1 MWVCCI
7 DRVEFGC
14 VAFACIAIAASACVA
29 AGRAALTM
37 FRVSTGDDWVY
48 IMQQCGVRP
57 PVCTVSVSLTL
68 ATWHHTSPL
77 GYILPAASDYD
88 VQLCLVTHSCSYL
101 QAPDNAANLFG
112 ILHSSEMGYV
122 WLGQSQN
129 VEHTLMMSPV
139 FRVGVAT
146 LSCRRS
152 SSAASLSS
160 SP

>member
-77 GYILPAASDYD
+77 DTSCLLLP
-88 VQLCLVTHSCSYL
+88 T
-101 QAPDNAANLFG
+101 
-112 ILHSSEMGYV
+112 
-122 WLGQSQN
+122 
-129 VEHTLMMSPV
+129 MMSSCALSLTHA
-139 FRVGVAT
+139 AT
-146 LSCRRS
+146 CKHLTMLPTSLGYCILQRWGMSGWVRARMLST
-152 SSAASLSS
+152 L
-160 SP
+160 